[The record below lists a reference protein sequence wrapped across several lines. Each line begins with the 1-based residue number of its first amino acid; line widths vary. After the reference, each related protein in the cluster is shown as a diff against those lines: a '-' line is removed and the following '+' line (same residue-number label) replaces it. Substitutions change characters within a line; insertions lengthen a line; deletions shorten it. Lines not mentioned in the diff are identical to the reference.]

1 MTILRPAGDGRRR
14 RHRPTETGSAL
25 ILVPAAVLVLVVLAA
40 IAVDSAAVFLG
51 QRQLAEAAATA
62 ATDAAGAVSQPTFYQ
77 TGTIT
82 LDPSEAQ
89 RLADASIAGQDLHA
103 VKLAGSIRVTVSG
116 RQVCVS
122 LTGEVPVIF
131 GRALPG
137 IPRVTT
143 VHATATATA
152 AGDRGTLVASRSIC

>member
-1 MTILRPAGDGRRR
+1 MSILRLAGDGRRR
-14 RHRPTETGSAL
+14 RPTETGSAL
-25 ILVPAAVLVLVVLAA
+25 ILVPAAVLVLMVLAS

-51 QRQLAEAAATA
+51 QRELAEAAATA
-62 ATDAAGAVSQPTFYQ
+62 ATDAAGAISESTFYR
-77 TGTIT
+77 TGIIT

-89 RLADASIAGQDLHA
+89 RLAATSVAAQDLHN
-103 VKLAGSIRVTVSG
+103 VTLAGPIEVTVAG

-122 LTGEVPVIF
+122 LTGKVPVIF

-137 IPRVTT
+137 VPQATT

-152 AGDRGTLVASRSIC
+152 SGDHGTLVPSRAIC

>member
-1 MTILRPAGDGRRR
+1 MTVRRPAGHGQRRR
-14 RHRPTETGSAL
+14 LPRAETGSAL

-40 IAVDSAAVFLG
+40 IAVDTAAVFLG

-62 ATDAAGAVSQPTFYQ
+62 ATDAAGAISEPTFYR

-89 RLADASIAGQDLHA
+89 RLAVASTAAEDLHA
-103 VKLAGSIRVTVSG
+103 VKLVGPIDVTVAG

-122 LTGEVPVIF
+122 LTGEVPVVF

-137 IPRVTT
+137 IPRATT
-143 VHATATATA
+143 VHATATGTAT
-152 AGDRGTLVASRSIC
+152 GDRGTLVASRAIC

>member
-1 MTILRPAGDGRRR
+1 MTVLRRGAGRR

-62 ATDAAGAVSQPTFYQ
+62 ATDAAGAISEPTFYQ

-89 RLADASIAGQDLHA
+89 HLAAASIAAQDLHA
-103 VKLAGSIRVTVSG
+103 VKLAGPIQVTVAG
-116 RQVCVS
+116 RQVCVT

-137 IPRVTT
+137 VPRDTT

-152 AGDRGTLVASRSIC
+152 AGDRGTLVPPRSIC

>member
-1 MTILRPAGDGRRR
+1 MTIVHRAGDGRRR
-14 RHRPTETGSAL
+14 RHRQTEAGSAL
-25 ILVPAAVLVLVVLAA
+25 ILVPAAVLVLVILAA

-62 ATDAAGAVSQPTFYQ
+62 ATDAAGAISAPTFYR

-82 LDPSEAQ
+82 LDPSEAE
-89 RLADASIAGQDLHA
+89 RRATASMAAEDLHA
-103 VKLAGSIRVTVSG
+103 VKLAGPIRVTVAG

-122 LTGEVPVIF
+122 LTGQVPVIF

-137 IPRVTT
+137 MPRATT

-152 AGDRGTLVASRSIC
+152 TGDRGTLVASRAIC